1 MARKPFDPTKV
12 KASGSKRPGGRE
24 GLMTVSQITNLV
36 KRAIDDALPTT
47 VHVVGQISNFKRHS
61 SGHLYFTLKDASSE
75 LSCVMWRSAAAKLK
89 FAPTDGLEVVADGKI
104 EVFERAGRYQLYTRK
119 IEPRGVGALELAF
132 RQLRER
138 LDKEDLFDPGIKKQL
153 SPYPTRIVVV
163 TSPTG
168 AALVDILRTIDRR
181 YPCVEVLVFP
191 VRVQGPDA
199 CKEIASAI
207 VRTNACDKQLG
218 GVDLMIVGRGGGS
231 LEDLWAFNEEVVA
244 RAVHA
249 SGIPIISAVGHEI
262 DVSIADLVADVRA
275 ATPTAAAELAVPVL
289 TDVLDDLARHESRIA
304 RSFRG
309 GIELAS
315 LRLDSLVKSAWC
327 RDPMRL
333 VHRREESADEITT
346 RMQRHIERFVHQRRR
361 RVDDLEAVLR
371 RIAPHAYLLRTAVRL
386 RDARYRLYR
395 SMERLLGEA
404 DRALAGAM
412 RRVERNSPER
422 FLPLSAGRVASLDAT
437 LTSAMR
443 NRFLRAEHDV
453 RLHHGVLSALS
464 YKSVLGRGYTITRT
478 KKKRKVVRTP
488 GTLVDGQRIITETAC
503 GQFESEV
510 VNLNQL
516 ELFD

>member
-1 MARKPFDPTKV
+1 M
-12 KASGSKRPGGRE
+12 
-24 GLMTVSQITNLV
+24 LTVSQITNLV
-36 KRAIDDALPTT
+36 KRAIDDALPTAI
-47 VHVVGQISNFKRHS
+47 HVVGEISNFKRHS

-75 LSCVMWRSAAAKLK
+75 LSCVMWRSAATKLR
-89 FAPTDGLEVVADGKI
+89 FAPADGLEVVADGRI

-138 LDKEDLFDPGIKKQL
+138 LDKEGLFDPGVKRQL
-153 SPYPTRIVVV
+153 PPYPARIVVV

-168 AALVDILRTIDRR
+168 AALVDVLRTIDRR

-191 VRVQGPDA
+191 VRVQGLDA
-199 CKEIASAI
+199 SREIASAI
-207 VRTNACDKQLG
+207 AKVNACDRKLG

-244 RAVHA
+244 RAVHK
-249 SGIPIISAVGHEI
+249 SRIPIISAVGHEV
-262 DVSIADLVADVRA
+262 DVSITDLVADVRA

-289 TDVLDDLARHESRIA
+289 ADVLDDLARHKSQITRA
-304 RSFRG
+304 FHG

-315 LRLDSLVKSAWC
+315 LRLDGLVKSAWY
-327 RDPMRL
+327 RDPLRL
-333 VHRREESADEITT
+333 VHRREESVDEITT
-346 RMQRHIERFVHQRRR
+346 RMQRNLERFVYGRRR

-386 RDARYRLYR
+386 RDARYHLYR
-395 SMERLLGEA
+395 SMERLIGKA
-404 DRALAGAM
+404 DRDVAGAV
-412 RRVERNSPER
+412 RRIERNSPQQL
-422 FLPLSAGRVASLDAT
+422 LPLSAGRVANLDAV

-443 NRFLRAEHDV
+443 NRFLRAKHDV

-488 GTLVDGQRIITETAC
+488 GTLTDGQRIITETAC
-503 GQFESEV
+503 GEFESEV

-516 ELFD
+516 ELFDEQ